1 LRIALG
7 QISEQEHVLVLTMH
21 HIISDGR
28 SVGIALRELIAG
40 YNASLAGFVPAFPA
54 LTLQYADYAS
64 WQRESLTGNTLEM
77 QLEFWRSQ
85 LNGAPRLMNLPADR
99 ARPPVRSFSGARQA
113 ISVSAEVSNALKQF
127 ARAERSTLFMTLLTS
142 FQFLLACL
150 TGDDDIVVGSPTAGR
165 NHSETENLIGY
176 FVNTLVL
183 RTRMEGGLTFRKAL
197 RQVRDTAMDAF
208 AHQDV
213 PFEKL
218 VDELGAERSLEF
230 NPLFQV
236 WFVLQNAVVE
246 RDEWRDLKAEP
257 IAIESSSTRHDLQLT
272 VWENEKEI
280 EGAFTYS
287 TDLFEPETISRVV
300 EQFRALLAYVADDP
314 ELTLSELR
322 LRLAQV
328 SRDYEQRRADRLA
341 DDSREKL
348 RSVKRRAVTGTSSAG
363 LEA

>member
-1 LRIALG
+1 
-7 QISEQEHVLVLTMH
+7 
-21 HIISDGR
+21 
-28 SVGIALRELIAG
+28 
-40 YNASLAGFVPAFPA
+40 
-54 LTLQYADYAS
+54 
-64 WQRESLTGNTLEM
+64 
-77 QLEFWRSQ
+77 
-85 LNGAPRLMNLPADR
+85 
-99 ARPPVRSFSGARQA
+99 
-113 ISVSAEVSNALKQF
+113 
-127 ARAERSTLFMTLLTS
+127 MTLLTS

-150 TGDDDIVVGSPTAGR
+150 TGDDDVVVGSPTAGR
-165 NHSETENLIGY
+165 SHSETENLIGY

-183 RTRMEGGLTFRKAL
+183 RTRMEGALTFRKAL

-236 WFVLQNAVVE
+236 WFVLQNTIVE
-246 RDEWRDLKAEP
+246 REEWRDLKVEP
-257 IAIESSSTRHDLQLT
+257 ITIESSSTRHDLQLT
-272 VWENEKEI
+272 MWENEKEI

-287 TDLFEPETISRVV
+287 TDLFDAESIGRFA
-300 EQFRALLAYVADDP
+300 EQFRVLLSHVADDP

-322 LRLAQV
+322 LRLAQAA
-328 SRDYEQRRADRLA
+328 RDYEQQRAARLT

-348 RSVKRRAVTGTSSAG
+348 RSVKRRAVTGTSSAT